1 MNVSSRVPGSTRN
14 SGWQAVDAEIASKQV
29 RLQSTRSDS
38 SLVQGGG
45 EGRLPPLARRE
56 W

>member
-29 RLQSTRSDS
+29 RLQPNRSHST
-38 SLVQGGG
+38 LAQGG
-45 EGRLPPLARRE
+45 ENERVPPPDRQE
-56 W
+56 